1 MQECTCW
8 GRNKNCVF
16 CDGSGFVVNRMMS
29 PQVPSFKIE
38 RVPEKELK
46 RGRKMISCPECRQ
59 LIWELRLA
67 SHRRK
72 VHGVQG
78 EGGG

>member
-1 MQECTCW
+1 MQECTCR

-16 CDGSGFVVNRMMS
+16 CDGSGFVVNRIIT

-38 RVPEKELK
+38 RVPEKGPK
-46 RGRKMISCPECRQ
+46 KGKKMLQCPECKQ

-67 SHRRK
+67 RHRRK
-72 VHGVQG
+72 VHGVG
-78 EGGG
+78 NGGGG